1 MKDQKTFQPFK
12 FQIEVTSS
20 RLSELEAELSS
31 SLEKIKVLHSAEEN
45 HETQISEL
53 TSKLSKAQET
63 IRYFLKL
70 YFSC

>member
-31 SLEKIKVLHSAEEN
+31 SLEKIKVLHS
-45 HETQISEL
+45 S
-53 TSKLSKAQET
+53 
-63 IRYFLKL
+63 
-70 YFSC
+70 